1 MVQKTLPLNFTSFS
15 IDKFFIITHTTISAP
30 APTFPYKLHYRPPL
44 YDLAVMLALGATHRY
59 LLPIH
64 CPWEGLRQRSRKV
77 QAGPCPSGWVT
88 HQKQVLAGATWHETL
103 LLAADAVSPALVES
117 VSWPAKCSAIC
128 KVVHRAI
135 TQFRLLYWQVNFL
148 NLFLKFQIR
157 LISPP
162 FKNLLILLLLLHLIP
177 TFMWGRCTMTY
188 TSM

>member
-1 MVQKTLPLNFTSFS
+1 MCSAACV
-15 IDKFFIITHTTISAP
+15 IDGTENLIVEFYIFHHRKLITITHTTISAP
-30 APTFPYKLHYRPPL
+30 SLTHPYKLHYRPPL

-103 LLAADAVSPALVES
+103 LLAADAMSPALVES

-148 NLFLKFQIR
+148 GKFIKHHHSYNSGPV
-157 LISPP
+157 L
-162 FKNLLILLLLLHLIP
+162 
-177 TFMWGRCTMTY
+177 
-188 TSM
+188 